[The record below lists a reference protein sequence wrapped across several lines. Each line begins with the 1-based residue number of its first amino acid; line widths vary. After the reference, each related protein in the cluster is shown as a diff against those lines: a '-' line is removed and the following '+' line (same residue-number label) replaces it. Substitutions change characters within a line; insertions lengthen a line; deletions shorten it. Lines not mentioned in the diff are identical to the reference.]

1 MTDHQL
7 APDLNPSQMMTD
19 KLQPGPAL
27 QVQPSVTVEVTGR
40 CPEREN
46 SPIQAPARLDFL
58 LFAYHPSHNRLK
70 LSDSLLEI
78 KPSDERQFAPHQF
91 LGPLE

>member
-1 MTDHQL
+1 
-7 APDLNPSQMMTD
+7 MMTD
-19 KLQPGPAL
+19 KLRPGPTL

-40 CPEREN
+40 CPQGREN
-46 SPIQAPARLDFL
+46 PRIQARARLCFL

-70 LSDSLLEI
+70 LSDSLLEV

-91 LGPLE
+91 LGSLE